1 MILTVYTAFIL
12 GGFRKIINEKKW
24 EQTTGVQLAALD
36 TQASEKLAELE
47 HYRNLVTLH

>member
-1 MILTVYTAFIL
+1 LNLLTLPTAY
-12 GGFRKIINEKKW
+12 GSGFRKIINEKKW

-47 HYRNLVTLH
+47 HYRNLVALH